1 MAIKPLSIINIESI
15 KEDPKNPKS
24 ATKEIK
30 QLPVERNG
38 FLWLEAQPNKGNW
51 EGKYGFDADTYKLE
65 LSWATGYIDT
75 TGHKWLIGSFKNW
88 EELVEIKWSCKGGI
102 KSDGKNEWLDHA
114 DLEGIKAK
122 WTEQGN
128 LMAVLV
134 DDVPQLVMLVE
145 AIVGKH
151 VVFNDGGYTVF
162 RKLNPDKATFE
173 KVLEDIISE
182 ESFDYQPSK
191 RGSNPKTEL
200 HKKYLEDNSW
210 FYMCFTVE
218 DLHDVEFPGEGS
230 PVHVV
235 LNDDGLIEKVSVDWQ
250 APEIK
255 EKGKW
260 SGGGGAKGQSEKD
273 ILAERL
279 GFVTEQLGVSSID
292 EMLQRYPT
300 KRSKLEIVMSIAC
313 GTSWVDRDTD
323 LLDELL
329 GKETHANGHNKA
341 VSISTP
347 PTSLPSKPV
356 EPKPSV
362 TTQPTATQS
371 TDTEQVSTTTTLA
384 DNLGEIYIAK
394 ILQLNESGSHKL
406 PKEVDVNYLNQQGN
420 SWCQQFYAVLQGTIN
435 DRTPYGKDT
444 RLARAVSSFVMQQFN
459 KQLWQ
464 LDAVELI
471 ELQQMPE
478 FKGAIDI
485 DKLPM

>member
-1 MAIKPLSIINIESI
+1 MAIKPLSIINIETI

-51 EGKYGFDADTYKLE
+51 EGKYGFDADAYKLE

-173 KVLEDIISE
+173 KVLADIVE
-182 ESFDYQPSK
+182 QANFEYQPSK
-191 RGSNPKTEL
+191 RGANPLTEL
-200 HKKYLEDNSW
+200 HKKFLAENSW
-210 FYMCFTVE
+210 IYMCFTEE
-218 DLHDVEFPGEGS
+218 DLADVEFPIDAD
-230 PVHVV
+230 VV
-235 LNDDGLIEKVSVDWQ
+235 NVDFNNDGLIEKVTVNWT

-260 SGGGGAKGQSEKD
+260 SGGGGAKGQSEKE
-273 ILAERL
+273 ILTEREAHIFDRL
-279 GFVTEQLGVSSID
+279 GVASID
-292 EMLQRYPT
+292 ELIQKYPSS
-300 KRSKLEIVMSIAC
+300 RPKLDIVMSIALGC
-313 GTSWVDRDTD
+313 DWKSVSFVDYEYGNTVDVST
-323 LLDELL
+323 
-329 GKETHANGHNKA
+329 NGHSKPN
-341 VSISTP
+341 STNTT

-356 EPKPSV
+356 EAK
-362 TTQPTATQS
+362 QPTTSQS
-371 TDTEQVSTTTTLA
+371 VPDSYTNTEQVVATTTLA

>member
-1 MAIKPLSIINIESI
+1 MAIKPLAIINAETV
-15 KEDPKNPKS
+15 KENPNDNKS
-24 ATKEIK
+24 KAKEIK
-30 QLPVERNG
+30 ALPIKRNG
-38 FLWLEAQPNKGNW
+38 ILWVEVQPNKGNYKG
-51 EGKYGFDADTYKLE
+51 EYAFESDTYKLDI
-65 LSWATGYIDT
+65 SWATGYIDSA
-75 TGHKWLIGSFKNW
+75 GHKWLIGSFKNW
-88 EELVEIKWSCKGGI
+88 EELVEIKWQCKGGV
-102 KSDGKNEWLDHA
+102 KADGKNEWLDHA
-114 DLEGIKAK
+114 ELEGIKTQWAVD
-122 WTEQGN
+122 GS
-128 LMAVLV
+128 LMAILV
-134 DDVPQLVMLVE
+134 DEVPQLVMLVE

-218 DLHDVEFPGEGS
+218 DLHDVEFPDEGS

-235 LNDDGLIEKVSVDWQ
+235 LNDDGLIEKVSIDWQ

-260 SGGGGAKGQSEKD
+260 SGGGGAKGQSEKE
-273 ILAERL
+273 ILAEREAHI
-279 GFVTEQLGVSSID
+279 FDRLGVASID
-292 EMLQRYPT
+292 ELIQKYPSS
-300 KRSKLEIVMSIAC
+300 RPKLDIVMSIALGC
-313 GTSWVDRDTD
+313 DWKSVSFVDYGYDDTVDTSS
-323 LLDELL
+323 
-329 GKETHANGHNKA
+329 NGHSKPNSNNNA
-341 VSISTP
+341 
-347 PTSLPSKPV
+347 PTTLPSKPV
-356 EPKPSV
+356 ETKQSV

-444 RLARAVSSFVMQQFN
+444 RLARAVNSFVMQQFN

-464 LDAVELI
+464 LDAVELV
-471 ELQQMPE
+471 ELQQMSE